1 MFNIPPAI
9 MGLTILAWGNSI
21 GDLINNVAI
30 AKSGHPATAIT
41 GCFAG
46 PLFNILIGL
55 GVGTSLWAFSDDN
68 PNGEAA
74 LNPLDTATA
83 LMCGALIFNVAGT
96 LAATAVSGY
105 VILRRWPLVLCVAY
119 VAFIVVSITLAVIKR
134 A

>member
-1 MFNIPPAI
+1 
-9 MGLTILAWGNSI
+9 MGILAWGNSI

-55 GVGTSLWAFSDDN
+55 GVGTSLWAFSHDN
-68 PNGEAA
+68 DSDEAA
-74 LNPLDTATA
+74 LSPLNTATA
-83 LMCGALIFNVAGT
+83 LLCGALVFNVGGT
-96 LAATAVSGY
+96 LIVTVYSGY
-105 VILRRWPLVLCVAY
+105 RIPRRWPIALCVAY
-119 VAFIVVSITLAVIKR
+119 VVFLAVSITIAIINHT